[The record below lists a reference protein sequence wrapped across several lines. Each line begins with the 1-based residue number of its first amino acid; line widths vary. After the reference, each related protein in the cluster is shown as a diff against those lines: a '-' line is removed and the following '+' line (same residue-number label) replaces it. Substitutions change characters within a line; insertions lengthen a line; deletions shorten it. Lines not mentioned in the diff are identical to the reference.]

1 MGDGRLVDTLAEG
14 GVITCPD
21 CAGGRLRTDPTG
33 RRCGGC
39 GRVYPERH
47 GVVDFLEYCDDGGP
61 AAAVPS
67 PEVVGAIIR
76 GTGLEDSP
84 RIRRAVE
91 EIYAR
96 TARRTGSAQ
105 QSAEI
110 GDMLD
115 RFGVGG
121 LDGASAA
128 PPPATGTWERLRA
141 RLPGAG
147 AGVELVYER
156 HYIEPRLPAGA
167 RIHRNVRV
175 RNTGRRP
182 WSPAGSRAFRLGCR
196 RLAGGRALAGGPEPT
211 AVPIVV
217 EPGRAITLP
226 VHIDVPAEPGPH
238 RLRVLP
244 FAGPAARPVEDAA
257 LDITVEVVAGLDSP
271 AARVTVNDRTL
282 SYAEDHATGQS
293 MLREHVAT
301 RYGERPIRI
310 LEIGS
315 GTHPQSPWVT
325 HGEVV
330 NLDISAPMLELGSL
344 HYEQHAGRVAFLCC
358 DALRPPLADASF
370 DGVVMFAT
378 LHHFAEPEAL
388 LRRSRRLLVDGG
400 FVAVMCEPV
409 NAALDSPEVIRDLG
423 KGIDE
428 QVFSVDEY
436 LAIFASAGL
445 EPVEARHDPGSLK
458 AILRAC

>member
-21 CAGGRLRTDPTG
+21 CAGGRLGTDPTG
-33 RRCGGC
+33 RRCAGC

-47 GVVDFLEYCDDGGP
+47 GVVDFLEYRDD
-61 AAAVPS
+61 AAAPS
-67 PEVVGAIIR
+67 APPSQEVIGAIIR

-84 RIRRAVE
+84 RTRRAVE

-115 RFGVGG
+115 RFGVNG
-121 LDGASAA
+121 DATAASAPA
-128 PPPATGTWERLRA
+128 PVWSRWERVRA
-141 RLPGAG
+141 RLPGAA
-147 AGVELVYER
+147 AGVGLSYER

-182 WSPAGSRAFRLGCR
+182 WSPWGPGAFRLGSR
-196 RLAGGRALAGGPEPT
+196 WLRDGRPLAAGGDTT
-211 AVPIVV
+211 AVPIVI

-226 VHIDVPAEPGPH
+226 LRIDVPAQPGSY

-244 FAGPAARPVEDAA
+244 LAGPAARPVEGAA
-257 LDITVEVVAGLDSP
+257 LDVEVEAVTGLDAP
-271 AARVTVNDRTL
+271 AARVVTNERTL
-282 SYAEDHATGQS
+282 TYAEDHATGQS
-293 MLREHVAT
+293 MLRDHVAA

-325 HGEVV
+325 NGEVV

-409 NAALDSPEVIRDLG
+409 SEALDSPEVIRDLS

-445 EPVEARHDPGSLK
+445 EPVQARHDPGSLK
-458 AILRAC
+458 VILRAC

>member
-47 GVVDFLEYCDDGGP
+47 GVVDFLEYCEDG
-61 AAAVPS
+61 AAAAAPPS

-76 GTGLEDSP
+76 GTGLDDSP

-115 RFGVGG
+115 RFGVDGG
-121 LDGASAA
+121 AATAGVA
-128 PPPATGTWERLRA
+128 PPARGRWERLRA

-147 AGVELVYER
+147 AGVELAYER
-156 HYIEPRLPAGA
+156 HYIEPRLPTGA

-175 RNTGRRP
+175 RNTGRGP
-182 WSPAGSRAFRLGCR
+182 WSPAGPGAFRLGCR
-196 RLAGGRALAGGPEPT
+196 WLRDGRALAGGAEPT
-211 AVPIVV
+211 AVPIVI

-226 VHIDVPAEPGPH
+226 VHIDVPAEPGSH

-244 FAGPAARPVEDAA
+244 LAGPAARPVEDAA
-257 LDITVEVVAGLDSP
+257 LDLAIEVVAGLDVP
-271 AARVTVNDRTL
+271 AARVTANERTL
-282 SYAEDHATGQS
+282 TYAEDHATGQS
-293 MLREHVAT
+293 MLREHVAA

-344 HYEQHAGRVAFLCC
+344 HYEQHASRVAFLCC

-388 LRRSRRLLVDGG
+388 LRRSRRLLVAGG

-409 NAALDSPEVIRDLG
+409 NAALDSPEVIRDLS

-458 AILRAC
+458 VILRAC